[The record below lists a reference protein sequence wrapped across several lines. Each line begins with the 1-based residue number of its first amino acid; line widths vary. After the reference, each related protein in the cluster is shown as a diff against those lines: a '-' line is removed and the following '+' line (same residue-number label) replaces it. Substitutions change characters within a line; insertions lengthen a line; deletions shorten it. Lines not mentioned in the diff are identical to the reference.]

1 MECGIAINTTWDKYQ
16 EPIIIIVFNNI
27 LDSDQYTGLFL
38 LFLEI
43 GGVVPHE
50 NILIFHLE

>member
-16 EPIIIIVFNNI
+16 EPIITIVFNNI

-50 NILIFHLE
+50 NILLFHLE